1 VSQTKR
7 TGRGLRGM
15 CLPLVILTLGAGAL
29 AGQAPTCPSPEGGL
43 QGLRQPAEAPNE
55 LLALIEIPAG
65 GQIKYELHEESG
77 RMEVDRFLSMPVA
90 YPVNYGILP
99 CTLADDGDHLDV
111 LVLTRLP
118 VLPGGLIRVRPVG
131 VLRMVDRGEGDDKIL
146 MVPVSAV
153 DPTWDGVRS
162 LEDLPA
168 AEVQRV
174 EAFFQVYKNLPDPT
188 VQVEVGPWEGVE
200 SALALIRAAL
210 AATVPGG

>member
-1 VSQTKR
+1 MSQTKR

-15 CLPLVILTLGAGAL
+15 CLPLVILTLGAGEL
-29 AGQAPTCPSPEGGL
+29 RGQASTCPSPEGGL
-43 QGLRQPAEAPNE
+43 QGLRQPAEAPDE

-65 GQIKYELHEESG
+65 GQVKYELHPESG

-99 CTLADDGDHLDV
+99 CTLAEDGDHLDV
-111 LVLTRLP
+111 LVLTRIP
-118 VLPGGLIRVRPVG
+118 VLPGALIRVRPVG

-210 AATVPGG
+210 AVPVPGG

>member
-1 VSQTKR
+1 MGVSPV
-7 TGRGLRGM
+7 L
-15 CLPLVILTLGAGAL
+15 LVLAASGVLGPAAPAAASLTSG
-29 AGQAPTCPSPEGGL
+29 PTDLCTT
-43 QGLRQPAEAPNE
+43 LRQPDTAPHE

-65 GQIKYELHEESG
+65 GQVKYELHEESG

-131 VLRMVDRGEGDDKIL
+131 VLRMLDRGERDDKIL

-153 DPTWDGVRS
+153 DPTYDGVRS

-168 AEVQRV
+168 AELQRV

-188 VQVEVGPWEGVE
+188 AQVEVGPWEGVE

-210 AATVPGG
+210 VVEVPGG